1 MAQQNPGFEIVGGTE
16 TEARPAPPAED
27 NKVAIALIMLGIKAL
42 SQRALTAATDLFTL
56 ITCFG
61 AWYLWYLT
69 PNPSYQQIVHNSIF
83 AVFILAANYIVR
95 RK

>member
-1 MAQQNPGFEIVGGTE
+1 MAQTNPGFEVVGGTDAE
-16 TEARPAPPAED
+16 PAPQATPTQ
-27 NKVAIALIMLGIKAL
+27 VLMLSIALKAL

-56 ITCFG
+56 ITCGG
-61 AWYLWYLT
+61 AWVLWYLT
-69 PNPSYQQIVHNSIF
+69 PEPTYQQIVHNTIF